1 MLPKLN
7 KLHYLVDKTKT
18 REKAEKKI
26 RNELKNTDNELVK
39 LQRGVAHY
47 RNTKTGQNTI
57 AIKGTDKTNIKD
69 LISDVKLGLGLSSSD
84 KQFKKRKNDIKRI
97 LKTNPD
103 DEFVLTGHSLGASVG
118 LSAMKNKGI
127 RDRISNAELYNTGY
141 TPAFHKEIKQGLT
154 KDDLKEMKDKIT
166 HHHVIGDPISSF
178 VLKERVGTLKKYN
191 SGNKLTEP
199 LKNHSLDNF

>member
-7 KLHYLVDKTKT
+7 KLHYLIDRSKTK
-18 REKAEKKI
+18 EQAEKKI
-26 RNELKNTDNELVK
+26 RKELVGTDNDLVK

-47 RNTKTGQNTI
+47 KNNKTGQNTL

-69 LISDVKLGLGLSSSD
+69 LISDVKLGLGLSSND

-97 LKTNPD
+97 LKENPN
-103 DEFVLTGHSLGASVG
+103 DEFTLTGHSLGASVG

-127 RDRISNAELYNTGY
+127 RDRISNAQLYNTGY

-154 KDDLKEMKDKIT
+154 KDDLKEMKNKIT
-166 HHHVIGDPISSF
+166 HHHVIGDAISSF
-178 VLKERVGTLKKYN
+178 VLKERVGKLKKYN
-191 SGNKLTEP
+191 SENKITEP

>member
-7 KLHYLVDKTKT
+7 KLHYLIDRSKTK
-18 REKAEKKI
+18 EQAEKKI

-47 RNTKTGQNTI
+47 KNNKTGENTI

-69 LISDVKLGLGLSSSD
+69 LISDVKLGLGLSSND

-97 LKTNPD
+97 LKENPN
-103 DEFVLTGHSLGASVG
+103 DEFTLTGHSLGSSVG
-118 LSAMKNKGI
+118 LMAMKNKGI
-127 RDRISNAELYNTGY
+127 RDRISNAQLYNTGY
-141 TPAFHKEIKQGLT
+141 TPAFHKEMIQGLT
-154 KDDLKEMKDKIT
+154 KDDLKEMKNKIT
-166 HHHVIGDPISSF
+166 HHHVIGDPISSYL
-178 VLKERVGTLKKYN
+178 LKERVGELKKYN
-191 SGNKLTEP
+191 SENKLTEP

>member
-7 KLHYLVDKTKT
+7 KLHYLIDKSKTK
-18 REKAEKKI
+18 EQAVNKIKKQ
-26 RNELKNTDNELVK
+26 LAGTDNELVK

-47 RNTKTGQNTI
+47 RNSKTGQNTI

-97 LKTNPD
+97 LKENPD
-103 DEFVLTGHSLGASVG
+103 DEFTLTAHSLGASIG

-127 RDRISNAELYNTGY
+127 RDRITNAELYNTGY
-141 TPAFHKEIKQGLT
+141 TPAFHKEIKQG
-154 KDDLKEMKDKIT
+154 
-166 HHHVIGDPISSF
+166 
-178 VLKERVGTLKKYN
+178 
-191 SGNKLTEP
+191 
-199 LKNHSLDNF
+199 

>member
-7 KLHYLVDKTKT
+7 KLHYLVDKSKTK
-18 REKAEKKI
+18 EQAVNKIKK
-26 RNELKNTDNELVK
+26 ELVGTDNDLVK

-47 RNTKTGQNTI
+47 RNNKTGENTI
-57 AIKGTDKTNIKD
+57 AIKGTDKKNIKD

-84 KQFKKRKNDIKRI
+84 KQFKKRRNDIKRI
-97 LKTNPD
+97 LKENPN
-103 DEFVLTGHSLGASVG
+103 DEFTLTGHSLGASVG

-127 RDRISNAELYNTGY
+127 RDRISNAQLYNTGY

-191 SGNKLTEP
+191 SENKITEP

>member
-7 KLHYLVDKTKT
+7 KLHYLVDKSKTK
-18 REKAEKKI
+18 EQAVNKIKK
-26 RNELKNTDNELVK
+26 ELVGTDNDLVK

-47 RNTKTGQNTI
+47 RNNKTGENTI
-57 AIKGTDKTNIKD
+57 AIKGTDKKNIKD

-84 KQFKKRKNDIKRI
+84 KQFKKRRNDIKRI
-97 LKTNPD
+97 LKENPN
-103 DEFVLTGHSLGASVG
+103 DEFTLTGHSLGASVG

-127 RDRISNAELYNTGY
+127 RDRISNAQLYNTGY
-141 TPAFHKEIKQGLT
+141 TPAFHKEMIQGLT
-154 KDDLKEMKDKIT
+154 KDDLKEMKNKIT

-191 SGNKLTEP
+191 SENKITEP

>member
-7 KLHYLVDKTKT
+7 KLHYLIDRSKTK
-18 REKAEKKI
+18 EQAEKKI

-47 RNTKTGQNTI
+47 KNNKTGQHTI

-69 LISDVKLGLGLSSSD
+69 LISDVKLGLGLSSND

-97 LKTNPD
+97 LKENPD
-103 DEFVLTGHSLGASVG
+103 DEFTLTAHSLGSSVG
-118 LSAMKNKGI
+118 LMAMKNKGI
-127 RDRISNAELYNTGY
+127 RDRISNAQLYNTGY
-141 TPAFHKEIKQGLT
+141 TPAFHKEMIQGLT
-154 KDDLKEMKDKIT
+154 KDDLKEMKNKIT
-166 HHHVIGDPISSF
+166 HHHVIGDPISSYL
-178 VLKERVGTLKKYN
+178 LKERVGELKKYN
-191 SGNKLTEP
+191 SENKLTEP

>member
-7 KLHYLVDKTKT
+7 KLHYLIDRSKTK
-18 REKAEKKI
+18 EQAEKKI

-47 RNTKTGQNTI
+47 KNNKTGENTI

-69 LISDVKLGLGLSSSD
+69 LISDVKLGLGLSSND

-97 LKTNPD
+97 LKENPD
-103 DEFVLTGHSLGASVG
+103 DEFTLTAHSLGSSVG
-118 LSAMKNKGI
+118 LMAMKNKGI
-127 RDRISNAELYNTGY
+127 RDRISNAQLYNTGY
-141 TPAFHKEIKQGLT
+141 TPAFHKEMIQGLT
-154 KDDLKEMKDKIT
+154 KDDLKEMKNKIT
-166 HHHVIGDPISSF
+166 HHHVIGDPISSYL
-178 VLKERVGTLKKYN
+178 LKERVGELKKYN
-191 SGNKLTEP
+191 SENKLTEP

>member
-7 KLHYLVDKTKT
+7 KLHYLIDRSKTK
-18 REKAEKKI
+18 EQAEKKI

-47 RNTKTGQNTI
+47 RNNKTGENTI

-69 LISDVKLGLGLSSSD
+69 LISDVKLGLGLSSND

-97 LKTNPD
+97 LKENPD
-103 DEFVLTGHSLGASVG
+103 DEFTLTAHSLGSSVG
-118 LSAMKNKGI
+118 LMAMKNKGI
-127 RDRISNAELYNTGY
+127 RDRISNAQLYNTGY
-141 TPAFHKEIKQGLT
+141 TPAFHKEMIQGLT
-154 KDDLKEMKDKIT
+154 KDDLKEMKNKIT
-166 HHHVIGDPISSF
+166 HHHVIGDPISSYL
-178 VLKERVGTLKKYN
+178 LKERVGELKKYN
-191 SGNKLTEP
+191 SENKLTEP

>member
-7 KLHYLVDKTKT
+7 KAHYLVDKSKT
-18 REKAEKKI
+18 REQAEKKI
-26 RNELKNTDNELVK
+26 KKELAGTDNELVK

-97 LKTNPD
+97 LKENPD
-103 DEFVLTGHSLGASVG
+103 DEFTLTGHSLGASIG

-127 RDRISNAELYNTGY
+127 RDRISNAQLYNTGY
-141 TPAFHKEIKQGLT
+141 TPAFHKEIKEGLS
-154 KDDLKEMKDKIT
+154 KEDLKEMKKKKT

-178 VLKERVGTLKKYN
+178 VLKERIGTLKKYN
-191 SGNKLTEP
+191 SEHKITEP